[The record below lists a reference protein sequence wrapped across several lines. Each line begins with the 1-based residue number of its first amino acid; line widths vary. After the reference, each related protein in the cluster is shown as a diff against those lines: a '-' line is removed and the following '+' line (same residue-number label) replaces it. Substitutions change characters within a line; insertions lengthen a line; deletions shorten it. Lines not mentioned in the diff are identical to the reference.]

1 MTLDE
6 LELEYDKMIKALES
20 HPDVKGLEFTGYDN
34 DEVEEDEDTGELLD
48 ATLSRE
54 FTFTAGN
61 IGRTPIIAG
70 GWVEMRYEPYVS
82 SDKIYG
88 NFLMGLARN
97 GEFND
102 KRMSIT
108 GEEKAY
114 QGNYDAESNSWDDD
128 FVIDGY

>member
-34 DEVEEDEDTGELLD
+34 DEVKEDEDTGELLD

-70 GWVEMRYEPYVS
+70 GWVEMRYDQDIN

-88 NFLMGLARN
+88 NFLMDLARN

-102 KRMSIT
+102 KKSSIT
-108 GEEKAY
+108 GEGEAY
-114 QGNYDAESNSWDDD
+114 QGYYNSESGSWDDD

>member
-34 DEVEEDEDTGELLD
+34 DEVEEDEDTGELFS

-54 FTFTAGN
+54 FTFIAGN

-70 GWVEMRYEPYVS
+70 GWVEMQYDQDMNP
-82 SDKIYG
+82 DKIYG

-102 KRMSIT
+102 KRMLIT
-108 GEEKAY
+108 EEEEAY
-114 QGNYDAESNSWDDD
+114 QGYYDANSNSWDDE
-128 FVIDGY
+128 FIIDGY